1 MIQATSGRWA
11 TALNAGNR
19 KRIFKELQ
27 NKAEWMTKWR
37 LRDWRTGRKECRLA
51 VGGPKWSCLG
61 VPLSVSCGLL
71 DTPVD
76 GGSSPG
82 NSSSSLQCGNQPC
95 RNLRVNSTGG
105 NIKTFRFISPYLITS
120 TFSQVESEQQPE
132 NESNKS
138 IETLEIWR
146 LIV

>member
-82 NSSSSLQCGNQPC
+82 NSSSSLQCGTQPC

-105 NIKTFRFISPYLITS
+105 NIKTFQFISPYLITS